1 MEESVSDVDAVLRP
15 FGSLIC
21 KLPERDILPLK
32 EAVELTFT
40 EAELCLRIW
49 IKFGI

>member
-1 MEESVSDVDAVLRP
+1 MEEGVSDVNVVFRP

-40 EAELCLRIW
+40 KAELCFKIW
-49 IKFGI
+49 IKFGV